1 MFRLRTRSAL
11 LLVTLAA
18 LLVSCKGVRGTTDIK
33 TLLDDPAQYDGKVV
47 RIAGSVTRSIGAL
60 GYGAY
65 EIDDGTGTLPVV
77 SEHGGAPREGA
88 KVGVEG
94 TFRNAFTLGTK
105 SVSALLEKK
114 RYTAEDAR

>member
-1 MFRLRTRSAL
+1 MTRVRRLTL
-11 LLVTLAA
+11 LLAVATMALAA
-18 LLVSCKGVRGTTDIK
+18 SCKGVRGTTDIK
-33 TLLDDPAQYDGKVV
+33 VLLDDPAQYDGKTV
-47 RIAGSVTRSIGAL
+47 RIAGSVTKSIGAL

-65 EIDDGTGTLPVV
+65 ELDDGTGTLPVV

-105 SVSALLEKK
+105 SVNAVLEKK
-114 RYTAEDAR
+114 RYTVEETK